1 MDETNIEERISEL
14 PIIPLRGLV
23 VFPDMVL
30 HFDVGRKKSVE
41 ALRNSMQI
49 NQKVFL
55 VCQRDAS
62 VDDPN
67 IDEMFSVGVVCHI
80 KQMIRIPN
88 SDNLRVVVE
97 GIERAKL
104 ISITQNKPF
113 LSGCIEIIEK
123 TETKCDHAEEIAYKR
138 AVKKEFEN
146 YASMIT
152 KISSDVIAKVISI
165 DDSGELADYICSNT
179 FIDYSLKQSVL
190 EVTDPY
196 KRLVQL
202 LVLLK
207 KENATLEIEAE
218 IQQKVQEEIDKNQRE
233 YYLREEM
240 KVISDTLG
248 ESENPVEEA
257 DAYREKIKA
266 LECSD
271 EIKDKL
277 LKECDRLMKMPTG
290 SHEGTVARNYLDKC
304 LEIPFGK
311 YTKDTI
317 NLQKARKILDRDHYG
332 LEKVKD
338 RIVDSL
344 AVYKRN
350 PDFNGQIIC
359 LAGPPGV
366 GKTSVV
372 KSLAKSMNRKYV
384 RVALGGIH
392 DEAEIRGHR
401 RTYIGSMPGRIIDAV
416 IKSGVMNPIILLDEI
431 DKVGNDYKGDPSSA
445 LLEALDPE
453 QNSTFNDHYI
463 DFPVDLSKVLFITT
477 ANDISA
483 IAAPLY
489 DRMEVID
496 LNSYTALEKFHIA
509 KEHLVK
515 KEMKKHNLSGRELKI
530 TDSAINAIIEGYT
543 REAGVRNLEKTIAS
557 VCRKAAVALESGSK
571 SLKVTDENIEDI
583 LGKRKYTPE
592 KVSDV
597 NLVGTVN
604 GLAWTSVGGTIL
616 PIEVSAL
623 DGTGKIELTGNLGDV
638 MKESAKT
645 AVSYVRSKSVEYG
658 IDSDFYKNKDIH
670 IHAPEG
676 AVPKDG
682 PSAGLA
688 ITTALV
694 SELTGI
700 AIKSNVAMTGEISLK
715 GRAMEIGG
723 LKEKSM
729 AAYKAGC
736 DTVII
741 PKDNAK
747 DLSEIS
753 DEVKNAVTFVTVS
766 TFDEVLPAAGAPY
779 RSAQRRHDCRKERS
793 GKGDGIYGYLACG
806 AHIETTKQPPG
817 LEKSRRLF
825 YGFILWNGRKL
836 PLFSYQIV
844 YSR

>member
-1 MDETNIEERISEL
+1 MNHSNTVERIAEL

-23 VFPDMVL
+23 VFPNMVL

-41 ALRNSMQI
+41 ALRNSMQV

-55 VCQRDAS
+55 ICQKDAS

-67 IDEMFSVGVVCHI
+67 IDEMFEIGVVCHI

-88 SDNLRVVVE
+88 SENLRVVVE
-97 GIERAKL
+97 GIERAAL
-104 ISITQNKPF
+104 MSITQTKPF
-113 LSGCIEIIEK
+113 LSGAVEIIEEPEY
-123 TETKCDHAEEIAYKR
+123 TADAAEEKAYQR

-146 YASMIT
+146 YAAMMT

-165 DDSGELADYICSNT
+165 KESGELADYICSNT
-179 FIDYSLKQSVL
+179 FIDYALKQAVL
-190 EVTDPY
+190 EEINPY
-196 KRLVQL
+196 KRLIQL

-240 KVISDTLG
+240 KVISDSLG

-257 DAYREKIKA
+257 DEYREKISA
-266 LECSD
+266 LKCSD
-271 EIKDKL
+271 DIKDKL
-277 LKECDRLMKMPTG
+277 FKECDKLMKMPSG
-290 SHEGTVARNYLDKC
+290 SHEGTVVRNYLDKC

-317 NLQKARKILDRDHYG
+317 HLEKAKKILDRDHYG
-332 LEKVKD
+332 LEKVKE

-350 PDFNGQIIC
+350 PDFSGQILC

-372 KSLAKSMNRKYV
+372 KSLAKGMNRKYV

-401 RTYIGSMPGRIIDAV
+401 KTYIGSMPGRIVDAIV
-416 IKSGVMNPIILLDEI
+416 KSGVMNPVILLDEI

-453 QNSTFNDHYI
+453 QNNTFTDHYI
-463 DFPVDLSKVLFITT
+463 DFPLDLSKVLFVTT
-477 ANDISA
+477 ANDVSS

-496 LNSYTALEKFHIA
+496 LNSYTAVEKFHIA
-509 KEHLVK
+509 KEHLIK
-515 KEMKKHNLSGRELKI
+515 KEMKKHNLNGREFKI
-530 TDSAINAIIEGYT
+530 TDSAINAVIEGYT
-543 REAGVRNLEKTIAS
+543 REAGVRKLEKTIAAL
-557 VCRKAAVALESGSK
+557 CRKAAVALESGSK
-571 SLKVTDENIEDI
+571 SFKVTEDNIEDI
-583 LGKRKYTPE
+583 LGKKKYTPE
-592 KVSDV
+592 KVSEN

-616 PIEVSAL
+616 PIEISAL
-623 DGTGKIELTGNLGDV
+623 EGSGKIELTGNLGDV

-645 AVSYVRSKSVEYG
+645 AVSYVRSKSKKFG
-658 IDSDFYKNKDIH
+658 IDTDFYKTKDIH

-694 SELTGI
+694 SELTGV
-700 AIKSNVAMTGEISLK
+700 AVRSNVAMTGEISLK

-741 PKDNAK
+741 PQDNAK

-753 DEVKNAVTFVTVS
+753 DEVKKAVNFITVSDFEEVIPIALEAPVTVN
-766 TFDEVLPAAGAPY
+766 
-779 RSAQRRHDCRKERS
+779 
-793 GKGDGIYGYLACG
+793 
-806 AHIETTKQPPG
+806 ETDKTTN
-817 LEKSRRLF
+817 
-825 YGFILWNGRKL
+825 I
-836 PLFSYQIV
+836 IV
-844 YSR
+844 KNNKPRTSVITQ